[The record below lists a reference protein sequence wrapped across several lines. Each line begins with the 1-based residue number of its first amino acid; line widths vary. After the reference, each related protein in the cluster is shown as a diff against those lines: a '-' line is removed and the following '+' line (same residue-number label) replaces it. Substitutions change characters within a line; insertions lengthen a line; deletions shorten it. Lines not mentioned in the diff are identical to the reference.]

1 MGLLIDGEWSDAGY
15 DTAKHQGRFVRDT
28 ARFRHWI
35 TPDGSAGPSGDGG
48 FKAETGRYHL
58 YVSHACPWAHRVMIM
73 RYLKNLVPHISVS
86 VVHPLM
92 LDKGWSFERDDFAT
106 GDNLYGVDYLYQIY
120 LKSDPRASGR
130 VTVPVLW
137 DKDRHQIVSNES
149 SEIIR
154 MFNSAF
160 DQITGNDAD
169 YWPAAQREAIEEVNA
184 DIYNH
189 INNGVYKAGFATT
202 SAAYED
208 AVTALFAAL
217 DRMEARL
224 GHRRYLIGEGPTEAD
239 WRFFTTLVRFDPVYV
254 GHFKCN
260 LRRIADYPALSGY
273 LRELYQMPGIAD
285 SVVMPHIKTHYYAS
299 HLQINPTGIVPQGPI
314 LDYTEP
320 HGRG

>member
-106 GDNLYGVDYLYQIY
+106 GDSLYGVDYLYQIY

-184 DIYNH
+184 DIYHH

-202 SAAYED
+202 SAAYE
-208 AVTALFAAL
+208 
-217 DRMEARL
+217 R
-224 GHRRYLIGEGPTEAD
+224 GEGLICRA
-239 WRFFTTLVRFDPVYV
+239 
-254 GHFKCN
+254 
-260 LRRIADYPALSGY
+260 
-273 LRELYQMPGIAD
+273 
-285 SVVMPHIKTHYYAS
+285 
-299 HLQINPTGIVPQGPI
+299 
-314 LDYTEP
+314 
-320 HGRG
+320 

>member
-1 MGLLIDGEWSDAGY
+1 M
-15 DTAKHQGRFVRDT
+15 
-28 ARFRHWI
+28 RH
-35 TPDGSAGPSGDGG
+35 
-48 FKAETGRYHL
+48 
-58 YVSHACPWAHRVMIM
+58 
-73 RYLKNLVPHISVS
+73 LKDLVPHISVS

-120 LKSDPRASGR
+120 LKSDRRASGR

-169 YWPAAQREAIEEVNA
+169 YWPATQREAIEEVNA
-184 DIYNH
+184 DIYHH
-189 INNGVYKAGFATT
+189 INNGVYKAGFATS

-217 DRMEARL
+217 DGME
-224 GHRRYLIGEGPTEAD
+224 RRAPPLPG
-239 WRFFTTLVRFDPVYV
+239 WRRA
-254 GHFKCN
+254 N
-260 LRRIADYPALSGY
+260 
-273 LRELYQMPGIAD
+273 
-285 SVVMPHIKTHYYAS
+285 
-299 HLQINPTGIVPQGPI
+299 
-314 LDYTEP
+314 
-320 HGRG
+320 RG

>member
-1 MGLLIDGEWSDAGY
+1 LIDGEWSDAGY

-73 RYLKNLVPHISVS
+73 RHLKDLVPHISVS

-120 LKSDPRASGR
+120 LKSDRRASGR

-169 YWPAAQREAIEEVNA
+169 YWPATQREAIEEVNA
-184 DIYNH
+184 DIYHH
-189 INNGVYKAGFATT
+189 INNGVYKAGFATS

-224 GHRRYLIGEGPTEAD
+224 EHRRYLVGEEPTEAD

-299 HLQINPTGIVPQGPI
+299 HRQINPTGIVPQGPI
-314 LDYTEP
+314 LDYTAP

>member
-35 TPDGSAGPSGDGG
+35 TSDGSAGPSGDGG

-73 RYLKNLVPHISVS
+73 RHLKDLVPHISVS

-120 LKSDPRASGR
+120 LKSDRRASGR

-169 YWPAAQREAIEEVNA
+169 YWPATQREAIEEVNA
-184 DIYNH
+184 DIYHH
-189 INNGVYKAGFATT
+189 INNGVYKAGFATS

-224 GHRRYLIGEGPTEAD
+224 EHRRYLVGEGPTEAD

-299 HLQINPTGIVPQGPI
+299 HRQINPTGIVPQGPI
-314 LDYTEP
+314 LDYTAP